1 MNMIKEKNKQWLSLL
16 VGISLLT
23 GLVACTGETLLSPSG
38 EGKPVIVNAEIN
50 SDQPVTE
57 ITRAQTEENTYDR
70 STFITSDKIRITR
83 TTLANKSEAAD
94 YQLGEDGQWTSTST
108 PLTLLAGAS
117 YQAVYPAGND
127 AGIMYDQSS
136 VDNYIKSNRLVSA
149 SIKAP
154 ETEILKFVFDHQ
166 NTKLTLEFN
175 PKVSGEI
182 PPDFSFQVSAPGLRT
197 GGADS
202 EPIKLFRPN
211 DESLTWCGIVFPKN
225 AETTITV
232 TLTYNGVNYNSTF
245 KCLLAPKTHYK
256 YTLSIHNNILVPE
269 ANGILGWTDEIN
281 YTGPIE

>member
-23 GLVACTGETLLSPSG
+23 SLVACTGETLLSPSG

-83 TTLANKSEAAD
+83 TTLANRSEAAD

-154 ETEILKFVFDHQ
+154 ETEKLDFTFEHQ
-166 NTKLTLEFN
+166 NTKLTLVFV
-175 PKVSGEI
+175 PKVTSSL
-182 PPDFSFQVSAPGLRT
+182 PADFSFQVSGVGLQT
-197 GGADS
+197 GGTTS
-202 EPIKLFRPN
+202 EFIKLYHPG
-211 DESLTWCGIVFPKN
+211 DKTWCGIVHPKESGTT
-225 AETTITV
+225 AITIT
-232 TLTYNGVNYNSTF
+232 LIYNGVNYSSTIN
-245 KCLLAPKTHYK
+245 CALAAKTHYQ
-256 YTLSIHNNILVPE
+256 YTLSLRDDILVPE
-269 ANGILGWTDEIN
+269 DNKILGWTNDN
-281 YTGPIE
+281 VHTGTLN

>member
-57 ITRAQTEENTYDR
+57 ITRALTDENTYDR
-70 STFITSDKIRITR
+70 SKFITGDKIRITR
-83 TTLANKSEAAD
+83 TNLANKSEVVD
-94 YQLGEDGQWTSTST
+94 YLLDVDNQWTTTAT

-127 AGIMYDQSS
+127 AGIIYDQSS

-154 ETEILKFVFDHQ
+154 ETDKLKFVFDHQ

-175 PKVSGEI
+175 PKVSGAI
-182 PPDFSFQVSAPGLRT
+182 PADFSFQVSAPGLRT

-211 DESLTWCGIVFPKN
+211 DEALTWCGIVFPKN

-245 KCLLAPKTHYK
+245 KCLLSPKTHYK

-269 ANGILGWTDEIN
+269 ANEILGWTDEIN

>member
-23 GLVACTGETLLSPSG
+23 GLVACTGETMLSPSG

-57 ITRAQTEENTYDR
+57 ITRALADENTYDR
-70 STFITSDKIRITR
+70 STFIAGDKIRITR
-83 TTLANKSEAAD
+83 TNLADKSEVVD
-94 YQLGEDGQWTSTST
+94 YQLGGDNQWTTTAT

-127 AGIMYDQSS
+127 AVIIYDQSS

-154 ETEILKFVFDHQ
+154 ETDKLKFVFDHQ

-175 PKVSGEI
+175 PKVSGAI
-182 PPDFSFQVSAPGLRT
+182 PADFSFQVSAPGLRT

-211 DESLTWCGIVFPKN
+211 DEALTWCGIVFPKN

-245 KCLLAPKTHYK
+245 KCLLSPKTHYK

-269 ANGILGWTDEIN
+269 ANEILGWTDEIN